1 MKNISIIALVVSVLA
16 FGSAIL
22 LGGTKEV
29 RTIVDRSPSE
39 AGAVSSYNFPSRFL
53 SFGGVRE
60 WAWSA
65 TLPTQATT
73 TICAFQSPAAS
84 STLDFA
90 SLNLSSLSVAETVVT
105 LGKATTAFATT
116 TLIGNQITVAANA
129 ATTIVASTTAAQNIA
144 NAHIFAPNSW
154 LVFGVQGTTSPL
166 ILPVGK
172 CQARF
177 IEL

>member
-1 MKNISIIALVVSVLA
+1 MKNIATIALVVSVLA
-16 FGSAIL
+16 FGTAIL

-29 RTIVDRSPSE
+29 RTIVDRSPSDV
-39 AGAVSSYNFPSRFL
+39 GAVSSYNFPSRFL

-60 WAWSA
+60 WAGSA
-65 TLPTQATT
+65 TPTQATT